1 MNPAIPL
8 GQVIG
13 DIVWIVILVAAGA
26 YARWGWPRSIRR
38 KLAAGELSQAQ
49 AEEKLRKAPK
59 TGYIMWA
66 VAACSLATSLF
77 QWFS

>member
-13 DIVWIVILVAAGA
+13 DIVWIALLIASGA

-38 KLAAGELSQAQ
+38 KLAAGKLAQAQ
-49 AEEKLRKAPK
+49 AEEKLRKSPK
-59 TGYIMWA
+59 MGYLFWA
-66 VAACSLATSLF
+66 IAACSLAVSLL